1 MTGAAGAGQS
11 AAAASDDRAVITVD
25 GMDGSGK
32 STFAR
37 RLAAALA
44 GQGVRAALLSVDD
57 FRRPV
62 DWAAAAS
69 AASEADVYY
78 GGYYDLAA
86 ADAVLAAFLAGAP
99 VADVPRFDPV
109 TERPAAPRR
118 IELAGAAAAIFE
130 GVFPLRAPATA
141 GGLVIY
147 LEASEALAR
156 QRIIA
161 RDLRKG
167 RSREE
172 IERRIDRRY
181 LPALPRY
188 HAALDPRGRAD
199 VVVDNEDPA
208 APRCLRRELG
218 RLPQALR
225 AALDRVLPRVLPPV
239 LPGDVSRP

>member
-1 MTGAAGAGQS
+1 V
-11 AAAASDDRAVITVD
+11 VITVD
-25 GMDGSGK
+25 GIDGSGK

-37 RLAAALA
+37 GLATALA
-44 GQGVRAALLSVDD
+44 GQGVRAALISVDD

-62 DWAAAAS
+62 DWAAAA
-69 AASEADVYY
+69 AADTEADVYY

-99 VADVPRFDPV
+99 AAEVPRFDPV
-109 TERPAAPRR
+109 TERPVAPRR
-118 IELAGAAAAIFE
+118 VELGGAAAAIFE
-130 GVFPLRAPATA
+130 GVFPLRASAAA

-156 QRIIA
+156 RRIVE

-167 RSREE
+167 RTRED

-181 LPALPRY
+181 LPGQRRY

-218 RLPQALR
+218 RLPPGLR
-225 AALDRVLPRVLPPV
+225 AALDRVLS
-239 LPGDVSRP
+239 GA